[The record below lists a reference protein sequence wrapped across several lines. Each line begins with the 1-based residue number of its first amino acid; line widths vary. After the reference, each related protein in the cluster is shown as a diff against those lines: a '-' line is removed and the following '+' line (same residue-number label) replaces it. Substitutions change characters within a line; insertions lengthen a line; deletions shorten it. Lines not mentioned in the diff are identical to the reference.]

1 MELEENSEQMFRSAV
16 IPGRDNGS
24 RECAPDGANP
34 ESRGSQHLWIPGLRD
49 PSRLVPTRITH
60 PGMTIVRLMRYS
72 MIA

>member
-1 MELEENSEQMFRSAV
+1 MEPEENSEQMFRSV

-34 ESRGSQHLWIPGLRD
+34 ESRGLHPLWIPGLRD

-60 PGMTIVRLMRYS
+60 PGMTIVSYS

>member
-1 MELEENSEQMFRSAV
+1 MEPKENSEQMFRSAV

-24 RECAPDGANP
+24 RECAVGANP
-34 ESRGSQHLWIPGLRD
+34 ESRGLHHVWIPGLRD
-49 PSRLVPTRITH
+49 PSRLVPTRITQ